1 MREAIQALPNTAMNR
16 TAVKVSLMCFSLA
29 MLNNHGQIFRP
40 TKKSNAT
47 APTAGN
53 TCHNEWTS
61 VDPVPA
67 SRGTSAMMGTTV
79 KS

>member
-1 MREAIQALPNTAMNR
+1 
-16 TAVKVSLMCFSLA
+16 

-40 TKKSNAT
+40 TKKSKAT
-47 APTAGN
+47 ALTAGK
-53 TCHNEWTS
+53 TSQNEWTS

-67 SRGTSAMMGTTV
+67 NRGTSAMMGTTV